1 MSDAPDLWSVMGD
14 EVAAVNPDDL
24 RKVWKMMRDVQ
35 AHGPG
40 QGVSIDSRMYTKEC
54 SPGANVMAVWYRASM
69 LGILQMLPEPP
80 LAPWTHNSGLDD
92 AVFQVAAAFPM
103 KNMRVGV
110 VHEGPP
116 LDMQEFLK
124 QIQSASGSNK

>member
-1 MSDAPDLWSVMGD
+1 MSDVPDLWSVMGD
-14 EVAAVNPDDL
+14 EIAAVNRDDL

-40 QGVSIDSRMYTKEC
+40 QGVAIDNEMYAKEC
-54 SPGANVMAVWYRASM
+54 SPGANVMAVWCRASM

-80 LAPWTHNSGLDD
+80 LAPWTHNGGLDD

-103 KNMRVGV
+103 KNMGVGI
-110 VHEGPP
+110 VHGGLPF
-116 LDMQEFLK
+116 DVQEFLK
-124 QIQSASGSNK
+124 QIQAASGNKK